1 MRRPSPI
8 AHRSTLTP
16 LPPAWETPLAR
27 PRHNQHLPPPLQP
40 RNNPATTAHHGS
52 LLAAT
57 ATEPAAAAVVGAA
70 ALCPRAGGTA
80 SSIPS
85 LPNTELNL
93 KQYLPTP
100 TPHQRPRADAPSP
113 HTP

>member
-27 PRHNQHLPPPLQP
+27 PRHNHHLPPPLQP

-57 ATEPAAAAVVGAA
+57 ATEPAAAAAVAMGSG
-70 ALCPRAGGTA
+70 ALCPRACWYAFFVLIVTKK
-80 SSIPS
+80 S
-85 LPNTELNL
+85 LKL
-93 KQYLPTP
+93 KSLL
-100 TPHQRPRADAPSP
+100 
-113 HTP
+113 

>member
-57 ATEPAAAAVVGAA
+57 ATEPAAAAAA
-70 ALCPRAGGTA
+70 MALVALSPLARWHTFIFLIVLHK
-80 SSIPS
+80 SSKLQTS
-85 LPNTELNL
+85 LLTRPAITITTI
-93 KQYLPTP
+93 TP
-100 TPHQRPRADAPSP
+100 VSL
-113 HTP
+113 